1 VARLDKLIQVMQE
14 QRAEALQLA
23 VGKPASL
30 MQNGSARPITRDPLN
45 EMQIQGLLREI
56 ASAEAASQ
64 LGSSE
69 TVAFEYRSP
78 EGDVRVGPPPK
89 RTIF

>member
-30 MQNGSARPITRDPLN
+30 MQNGSARPITR
-45 EMQIQGLLREI
+45 
-56 ASAEAASQ
+56 EALS
-64 LGSSE
+64 
-69 TVAFEYRSP
+69 
-78 EGDVRVGPPPK
+78 DV
-89 RTIF
+89 